1 MRKLNKQR
9 RADRRASTKGKG
21 EKACSSEEQTV
32 CFPRRIP
39 CMEAHTL
46 TSMEYRI
53 STRVTF
59 RPLPRCI
66 SSSSHHLAAIF
77 IFMGV
82 AFGCHSRHLYDATRL
97 RGLNA
102 QRRDR
107 DGLRPCKC
115 DVKYRALSHHFRYA
129 FMQSLTAYSQ
139 FPFNVYKVSVPPF
152 VSLRVRAKF
161 HSGRNA

>member
-9 RADRRASTKGKG
+9 RADRRASAKGKG

-32 CFPRRIP
+32 CFPRRRIP

-66 SSSSHHLAAIF
+66 SSRSHHLGALF

-82 AFGCHSRHLYDATRL
+82 AFGCHSRHLYDATR
-97 RGLNA
+97 NA
-102 QRRDR
+102 GMAYGRASATSNI
-107 DGLRPCKC
+107 
-115 DVKYRALSHHFRYA
+115 ALSPIIFVTLSCRA
-129 FMQSLTAYSQ
+129 SLHTAS
-139 FPFNVYKVSVPPF
+139 PTSHLGCNVEKNVLSTSFNF
-152 VSLRVRAKF
+152 A
-161 HSGRNA
+161 